1 VLFDHRA
8 YIQPV
13 LYICAMKL
21 IFATNNQHKVEEIRH
36 SIGQQFELLTLKE
49 AGIDVD
55 IPEPHDTIE
64 ANASEKSRTIYRMTD
79 TNCFSEDTGLEVAAL
94 NGEPG
99 VKSARYAGE
108 DKAFDK
114 NIDKLLHKLEGRDDT
129 RARFKTVI
137 SLIIDG
143 KETLFEGICNG
154 RIIRERRG
162 SKGFGYDPVFIP
174 DGSDKTFGE
183 MEMEEKDRFSHR
195 AKAIQK
201 LVTFLN
207 ILDRKI

>member
-1 VLFDHRA
+1 MA
-8 YIQPV
+8 IKQQSST
-13 LYICAMKL
+13 YICAMKL

-64 ANASEKSRTIYRMTD
+64 ANASEKSRTIYGMTN

-114 NIDKLLHKLEGRDDT
+114 NIDKLLHKLEDKDDT

-195 AKAIQK
+195 AKATQK